1 MNEPTPKFDTR
12 VQELKYKVLKEVAK
26 SMWNDSLQE
35 DLYDIPKT
43 IVPGP
48 KPSMRCCIYK
58 ERAIVEERIKVA
70 TNNAS
75 LSKNIV
81 QVIKIACDECP
92 IGGYQVTNVCR
103 GCIAHRCEKACRKN
117 AIKFDPKTRTASI
130 DKEIC
135 VNCGLC
141 AKACSYNA
149 IQNFLRPCQQACKI
163 KALTIDENFAADIDE
178 SKCINCGHCVAQCP
192 FGAIMDKSFIGD
204 VINMIKDS
212 DYSKKYKVYA
222 IVAPSI
228 SSQFKYATLGQVITA
243 IKRLGFHS
251 VIEAALGADM
261 VAFDEAKEL
270 EERGQLTS
278 SCCPA
283 FVQLIKKTYPKI
295 ADKISHNPS
304 PMVAAAK
311 YIKSIDPTAKTVFI
325 GPCIAKKSE
334 GLDENVKP
342 FIDSVMT
349 FEELQA
355 LIDSRNIVASELE
368 ENKLDNASYYGR
380 IFARC
385 GGLSESVAEALKEQ
399 GSSFEVKGLQAD
411 GIDNCKL
418 ALNKFNVGDKTYNFI
433 EGMACTGGCI
443 GGPSCLTHEIRDK
456 NEVDK
461 YGREAAEKTILDA
474 IRIKI

>member
-163 KALTIDENFAADIDE
+163 KALTIDENFAADID
-178 SKCINCGHCVAQCP
+178 
-192 FGAIMDKSFIGD
+192 
-204 VINMIKDS
+204 
-212 DYSKKYKVYA
+212 
-222 IVAPSI
+222 
-228 SSQFKYATLGQVITA
+228 
-243 IKRLGFHS
+243 
-251 VIEAALGADM
+251 
-261 VAFDEAKEL
+261 
-270 EERGQLTS
+270 
-278 SCCPA
+278 
-283 FVQLIKKTYPKI
+283 
-295 ADKISHNPS
+295 
-304 PMVAAAK
+304 
-311 YIKSIDPTAKTVFI
+311 
-325 GPCIAKKSE
+325 
-334 GLDENVKP
+334 
-342 FIDSVMT
+342 
-349 FEELQA
+349 
-355 LIDSRNIVASELE
+355 
-368 ENKLDNASYYGR
+368 
-380 IFARC
+380 
-385 GGLSESVAEALKEQ
+385 
-399 GSSFEVKGLQAD
+399 
-411 GIDNCKL
+411 
-418 ALNKFNVGDKTYNFI
+418 
-433 EGMACTGGCI
+433 
-443 GGPSCLTHEIRDK
+443 
-456 NEVDK
+456 
-461 YGREAAEKTILDA
+461 
-474 IRIKI
+474 